1 MEQMPKTANFPNEI
15 KFKLAKMPAQ
25 GVCVCVCVLLG
36 AWPIMSLLKMSS
48 SNGQPSNNNNNPN
61 IMNEI
66 MLKTYFSLALGEK
79 QKMSTNFVLLT
90 SFCFFFGRGSGKME
104 VLRKSPGG
112 GCFPISKQ

>member
-1 MEQMPKTANFPNEI
+1 
-15 KFKLAKMPAQ
+15 
-25 GVCVCVCVLLG
+25 
-36 AWPIMSLLKMSS
+36 
-48 SNGQPSNNNNNPN
+48 
-61 IMNEI
+61 MNEI

-90 SFCFFFGRGSGKME
+90 SFLFFFGRGSGKME